1 MKVEKN
7 VPIPEPAKDQVLVHV
22 KAAGVNP
29 VDAYIRAGM
38 IPTGKKPP
46 FTPGSDAAGIVEKV
60 GANLKRFKK
69 GDRVFICGSLSGTY
83 AEYTLAAVAHTY
95 ELPEKVTFEQGAGL
109 GVPYLTAYRCF
120 FQLATL
126 QPSQTVFVH
135 GASGAVGLACVQL
148 ARRHGVKTVVG
159 TAGSDEAITLLS
171 KDSLCGKD
179 NVFNHKTPNYVDTIK
194 TRFPKGF
201 DVIIEVLANVN
212 LTHDVQLVAQ
222 RGIILVVGTHGA
234 SDKVDSGRIL
244 MTEARIQGVLLLSA
258 SEAEYEEAG
267 RAVVE
272 SARDGTR
279 LPIISTKF
287 TFDQAPDAHTLVLA
301 SSKTPGKIVLIP

>member
-109 GVPYLTAYRCF
+109 GVPYLTAYRCY
-120 FQLATL
+120 FQLAKL
-126 QPSQTVFVH
+126 QPNHTVFVH

-159 TAGSDEAITLLS
+159 TAGTDEAIKLLS
-171 KDSLCGKD
+171 TEALCGPE
-179 NVFNHKTPNYVDTIK
+179 NVFNHNTPNYVDTIK
-194 TRFPKGF
+194 ARFPKGF
-201 DVIIEVLANVN
+201 DFVVEMLANVN
-212 LTHDVQLVAQ
+212 LGHDVQLVSPH
-222 RGIILVVGTHGA
+222 GVIFVVGSRGVA
-234 SDKVDSGRIL
+234 EKVDSGRIL
-244 MTEARIQGVLLLSA
+244 MTEARVQGVFLRLA

-267 RAVVE
+267 RGVVE
-272 SARDGTR
+272 SARDGTG
-279 LPIISTKF
+279 LPIISTKY
-287 TFDQAPDAHTLVLA
+287 TLEQAPESHMLVLA